1 MNEIIRRAHEIR
13 KEAAAKFGGR
23 PGDYSL
29 KIACEMAKK
38 GEKVMD
44 SKTINAKSD
53 KGQDFEFEIAEG
65 KIIAATVISLTK
77 GPLPIANPCLSN
89 VMLTGSVIVD
99 GKEIKAV
106 VRLTDKTAKAVN
118 DEISASY
125 HRRALPPSKED
136 MIPGIEALRKARST
150 RSYEHEM
157 LMRAIDSGS
166 SRCPKQTVTDEQV
179 AELEAQYPAAV
190 AYLRAE
196 SYACASNLDK
206 YAAGRKAKD
215 LLLSGGSVERANEIM
230 DNWLPAY
237 CD

>member
-29 KIACEMAKK
+29 KIACEMAKN
-38 GEKVMD
+38 GEKVMN

-53 KGQDFEFEIAEG
+53 KGQDFVFEISEG
-65 KIIAATVISLTK
+65 KIIAATVISLTR
-77 GPLPIANPCLSN
+77 GPLAISNPCLGN
-89 VMLTGSVIVD
+89 VMLTGSVVAD
-99 GKEIKAV
+99 GKEIKLV
-106 VRLTDKTAKAVN
+106 VRLTDKTAKALR
-118 DEISASY
+118 DDISASCV
-125 HRRALPPSKED
+125 APASKES
-136 MIPGIEALRKARST
+136 MIPGLDILRKARDT

-157 LMRAIDSGS
+157 TMRAIDSGS
-166 SRCPKQTVTDEQV
+166 RCPVRTVTYEQLK
-179 AELEAQYPAAV
+179 ALEAQYPAAV

-196 SYACASNLDK
+196 SFTCASNLDK
-206 YAAGRKAKD
+206 YAAGNKAKE
-215 LLLSGGSVERANEIM
+215 LLLSGGSAKQANEIM

>member
-1 MNEIIRRAHEIR
+1 MNVTIRRAHEIR

-44 SKTINAKSD
+44 SKTINATSER
-53 KGQDFEFEIAEG
+53 GQDFVFEIADG
-65 KIIAATVISLTK
+65 KIVAATVISPTR
-77 GPLPIANPCLSN
+77 GPLLIDSPCLSGS
-89 VMLTGSVIVD
+89 MLD
-99 GKEIKAV
+99 GKVAGEDGKSIRICVGFRAATVREI
-106 VRLTDKTAKAVN
+106 
-118 DEISASY
+118 
-125 HRRALPPSKED
+125 RAAIECSRPAEPAAPEA
-136 MIPGIEALRKARST
+136 IPGLTALRKARST

-157 LMRAIDSGS
+157 LMRTIDSGS

-196 SYACASNLDK
+196 GYACASNLDK

-215 LLLSGGSVERANEIM
+215 LLLSGGSAEQANEIM

>member
-13 KEAAAKFGGR
+13 KEAAVKFGGK

-29 KIACEMAKK
+29 KIACEMAKN
-38 GEKVMD
+38 GEKVMS
-44 SKTINAKSD
+44 SKTISAKSD
-53 KGQDFEFEIAEG
+53 KGQDFEFEIADG
-65 KIIAATVISLTK
+65 KIVAATVISPTR
-77 GPLPIANPCLSN
+77 GPLSIDKPCLGN
-89 VMLTGSVIVD
+89 VMLAGSVVVD
-99 GKEIKAV
+99 GKEIKLL

-136 MIPGIEALRKARST
+136 MIPGLDALRGARGT
-150 RSYEHEM
+150 RNYEHEM
-157 LMRAIDSGS
+157 LTRAIDSGS
-166 SRCPKQTVTDEQV
+166 SRCPAQTVTNAQV
-179 AELEAQYPAAV
+179 EALEAQYPAAV

-206 YAAGRKAKD
+206 HAAGRKAKE
-215 LLLSGGSVERANEIM
+215 LLLSGGSVEQANEIM